1 MDSQPEMPQ
10 ATDGKGCME
19 RVPFWEVALRYMLR
33 IGLLCTVFCLTTD
46 FDSLADLFADSDWDV
61 YVPAIN
67 LWIVIAIALNLSKD
81 CRLRR
86 QKGYWVRAGRVFPKS
101 LLWEFVAYAAILL
114 FSGLM
119 YPRMPRQAVGGVTW
133 RYAVFAGEAVIT
145 RGRDRNQSRAAISVL
160 KSGDVVV
167 PSTLGGYP
175 VAGIGGFA
183 FYKCKRLTSV
193 TIPDG
198 TEGIGTAAF
207 CGCEGLTSVALPD
220 SVKHIGYDAFSGCS
234 NLASVTIPPNV
245 VSIDDT
251 AFEGTPFLDN
261 MPEGLIVL
269 SGIAYKWKGKCPEKV
284 LIPDGVTRIFDS
296 AFERRAGLKS
306 VFVANSVTNVGFAAF
321 HGCAGLTSAMLGN
334 RVASIGNGAFYAC
347 FNLSA
352 VSIPKSLTSVGEDA
366 FRGCPIK
373 TVYVEK
379 GDADRV
385 KELLRGKGVGVEMI
399 EFIEREEAQSD
410 HASSSNVNGQ
420 LK

>member
-1 MDSQPEMPQ
+1 MDSERETQQTTGENVC
-10 ATDGKGCME
+10 TE
-19 RVPFWEVALRYMLR
+19 RVSFWVVALRYMLR

-67 LWIVIAIALNLSKD
+67 LWIVIAILLNLSKD

-86 QKGYWVRAGRVFPKS
+86 QNGCWVRAGRVFPKS
-101 LLWEFVAYAAILL
+101 LLWESVAYAAILL
-114 FSGLM
+114 FSVLM
-119 YPRMPRQAVGGVTW
+119 YGRVPRETVDGVTW
-133 RYAVFAGEAVIT
+133 RYAVFDGKAAIT
-145 RGRDRNQSRAAISVL
+145 RGRVRNPSRAAISVL

-183 FYKCKRLTSV
+183 FHKCKRLTSV

-207 CGCEGLTSVALPD
+207 YGCESLTSVALPD
-220 SVKHIGYDAFSGCS
+220 SVKHIGYEAFSGCS

-261 MPEGLIVL
+261 MPEGVIVL

-306 VFVANSVTNVGFAAF
+306 VVVADSVTNVGFAAF
-321 HGCAGLTSAMLGN
+321 HGCAGLTSVMLGN

-352 VSIPKSLTSVGEDA
+352 VSIPKSLTSVGKDA

-379 GDADRV
+379 GDAERV
-385 KELLRGKGVGVEMI
+385 KELLRGKGIDVDKVE
-399 EFIEREEAQSD
+399 FVERDEAQG
-410 HASSSNVNGQ
+410 GQ